1 MSIGLFPLP
10 RSSAV
15 RTLLTRQPPSPPPPT
30 RLTLLARHRTC
41 TQTWT
46 QPRTRLFSTA
56 ASQKHRAAMTDQHD
70 IPAPKGFKKVTEGK
84 ATILFPDTNEVF
96 YNPIQEFNRDISI
109 AAIRTWDEIFQEERS
124 ARLAEK
130 KARKAASAAKRAKEG
145 LEPLPE
151 KEYPEGV
158 DPNATRGITILEALS
173 ASGLRSV
180 RYAKEIPN
188 VKHILTND
196 LEADAVA
203 SIKRNA
209 EFNGISPDLLEPHKG
224 DAIDVLYQHRDP
236 LKRYDVIDL
245 DPYGTAS
252 PFIDG
257 AVQAVSD
264 GGLLCVTCTD
274 LAVLAGSNYV
284 ETCYAKYGGHPVKA
298 EFCHEVALRLVLN
311 TLSTSAARYK
321 RHIVPMVSLSIDYY
335 LRVFVR
341 VYTSPAEVKLLGSK
355 TSLAYVCCGCQST
368 YTQALGKITESAKG
382 NKKFG
387 VNTGPPV
394 NEKCE
399 HCNSKF
405 HVAGPMWGKELHSI
419 PFIDRMLKHV
429 KDATAL
435 YKTQPRILGM
445 LSVCKEE
452 IDAPFY
458 YTANGLS
465 GTVHCTS
472 IPLLHVTSALLHQ
485 GYKVSGSHAAQG
497 SIKTDA
503 PPSALWDIMRS
514 WVKLNPVK
522 NAKPD
527 SPAGRILAVEPTT
540 IANFELHPDAKSEA
554 RKSNLVRYQMNPAKN
569 WGPQAR
575 AGGANKRKADD
586 DVDNKDKKNR
596 KPAEGSDDSTTGANA
611 SDTVAAASEETRQ

>member
-1 MSIGLFPLP
+1 
-10 RSSAV
+10 
-15 RTLLTRQPPSPPPPT
+15 
-30 RLTLLARHRTC
+30 
-41 TQTWT
+41 
-46 QPRTRLFSTA
+46 
-56 ASQKHRAAMTDQHD
+56 MTDQTD
-70 IPAPKGFKKVTEGK
+70 GPAPAGFKKVTEGK

-109 AAIRTWDEIFQEERS
+109 AAIRTWDEIYQEERS

-130 KARKAASAAKRAKEG
+130 KARKEANAAKRAADG

-151 KEYPEGV
+151 KEFPEGS
-158 DPNATRGITILEALS
+158 DPSATRGITILEALS
-173 ASGLRSV
+173 ASGLRSI

-188 VKHILTND
+188 VRHILTND
-196 LEADAVA
+196 LEADAVT

-236 LKRYDVIDL
+236 LKRYNVIDL

-274 LAVLAGSNYV
+274 LAVLAGTNYT

-311 TLSTSAARYK
+311 TLSISAARYK

-341 VYTSPAEVKLLGSK
+341 VYTSAAQVKLLGSR
-355 TSLAYVCCGCQST
+355 
-368 YTQALGKITESAKG
+368 
-382 NKKFG
+382 
-387 VNTGPPV
+387 
-394 NEKCE
+394 
-399 HCNSKF
+399 F
-405 HVAGPMWGKELHSI
+405 HIAGPMWGKELHSV
-419 PFIDRMLKHV
+419 PFIDRMLNHV
-429 KDATAL
+429 KDASHL

-452 IDAPFY
+452 IEAPFY

-472 IPLLHVTSALLHQ
+472 IPLLHISSALLHQ
-485 GYKVSGSHAAQG
+485 EYKVSGSHAAQG

-522 NAKPD
+522 NIKPE
-527 SPAGRILAVEPTT
+527 SPAGRILAVEPKT
-540 IANFELHPDAKSEA
+540 IANFEMHPDAKSES
-554 RKSNLVRYQMNPAKN
+554 RKTNLVRYQVNPTKN

-586 DVDNKDKKNR
+586 DSAKPSKNGKTDKAK
-596 KPAEGSDDSTTGANA
+596 AEEAGEETASAPEAETDTSMNIDSTTA
-611 SDTVAAASEETRQ
+611 

>member
-1 MSIGLFPLP
+1 
-10 RSSAV
+10 
-15 RTLLTRQPPSPPPPT
+15 
-30 RLTLLARHRTC
+30 
-41 TQTWT
+41 
-46 QPRTRLFSTA
+46 
-56 ASQKHRAAMTDQHD
+56 MTDQTD
-70 IPAPKGFKKVTEGK
+70 GPAPAGFKKVTEGK

-109 AAIRTWDEIFQEERS
+109 AAIRTWDEIYQEERS

-130 KARKAASAAKRAKEG
+130 KARKEANAAKRAADG

-151 KEYPEGV
+151 KEFPEGS
-158 DPNATRGITILEALS
+158 DPSATRGITILEALS
-173 ASGLRSV
+173 ASGLRSI

-188 VKHILTND
+188 VRHILTND
-196 LEADAVA
+196 LEADAVT

-236 LKRYDVIDL
+236 LKRYNVIDL

-274 LAVLAGSNYV
+274 LAVLAGTNYT

-311 TLSTSAARYK
+311 TLSISAARYK

-341 VYTSPAEVKLLGSK
+341 VYTSAAQVKLLGSK
-355 TSLAYVCCGCQST
+355 TCVAYVCTGCQST
-368 YTQALGKITESAKG
+368 YTQALGKATEGAKG
-382 NKKFG
+382 NLKFG

-394 NEKCE
+394 DGRCE
-399 HCNSKF
+399 HCNSRF
-405 HVAGPMWGKELHSI
+405 HIAGPMWGKELHSV
-419 PFIDRMLKHV
+419 PFIDRMLNHV
-429 KDATAL
+429 KDASHL

-452 IDAPFY
+452 IEAPFY

-472 IPLLHVTSALLHQ
+472 IPLLHISSALLHQ
-485 GYKVSGSHAAQG
+485 EYKVSGSHAAQG

-522 NAKPD
+522 NIKPE
-527 SPAGRILAVEPTT
+527 SPAGRILAVEPKT
-540 IANFELHPDAKSEA
+540 IANFEMHPDAKSES
-554 RKSNLVRYQMNPAKN
+554 RKTNLVRYQVNPTKN

-586 DVDNKDKKNR
+586 DSAKPSKNGKTDKAK
-596 KPAEGSDDSTTGANA
+596 AEEAGEETASAPEAETDTSMNIDSTTA
-611 SDTVAAASEETRQ
+611 

>member
-1 MSIGLFPLP
+1 MNLASLPSKSSFFKRVTASVTSARFLSFPTCINQTAGKTGTSL
-10 RSSAV
+10 V
-15 RTLLTRQPPSPPPPT
+15 VVT
-30 RLTLLARHRTC
+30 RLKQRI
-41 TQTWT
+41 TQDYATT
-46 QPRTRLFSTA
+46 KTRLYSTA
-56 ASQKHRAAMTDQHD
+56 AAMADNKEDT
-70 IPAPKGFKKVTEGK
+70 PAPAGFKKVTEGK

-96 YNPIQEFNRDISI
+96 YNPIQEFNRDTSI

-124 ARLAEK
+124 AKIAEK
-130 KARKAASAAKRAKEG
+130 RARREANAAKRAQEG

-158 DPNATRGITILEALS
+158 DPTAPRGITILEALS
-173 ASGLRSV
+173 ASGLRSI

-209 EFNGISPDLLEPHKG
+209 EFNGISSDLLEPHKG

-236 LKRYDVIDL
+236 FKRYDVIDL

-274 LAVLAGSNYV
+274 LGVLAGTNYT
-284 ETCYAKYGGHPVKA
+284 ETCFAKYGGHPAKA

-311 TLSTSAARYK
+311 TISTSAARYK
-321 RHIVPMVSLSIDYY
+321 RYIVPMVSLSIDYY

-341 VYTSPAEVKLLGSK
+341 VYSSAAEVKMLASK
-355 TSLAYVCCGCQST
+355 TCIAYVCSGCQST
-368 YTQALGKITESAKG
+368 YTQYLGKVSENAKG

-387 VNTGPPV
+387 VHTGPPTDQH
-394 NEKCE
+394 CE
-399 HCNSKF
+399 HCGNKF
-405 HVAGPMWGKELHSI
+405 HVAGPMWGKELHSVE
-419 PFIDRMLKHV
+419 FIERMLKHV
-429 KDATAL
+429 NESSAL
-435 YKTQPRILGM
+435 YKTQPRIQGM

-452 IDAPFY
+452 IEAPFY

-465 GTVHCTS
+465 GTIHCTS
-472 IPLLHVTSALLHQ
+472 IPLLKVVSALLHD
-485 GYKVSGSHAAQG
+485 GYKVSGSHACQG

-503 PPSALWDIMRS
+503 PPLAVWDIMRS

-522 NAKPD
+522 NIKAD
-527 SPAGRILAVEPTT
+527 SPAGKILAIEPKK
-540 IANFELHPDAKSEA
+540 IANFEMHAEAKSES
-554 RKSNLVRYQMNPAKN
+554 RKNNLVRYQVNPTKN

-575 AGGANKRKADD
+575 AGGGNKRKADD
-586 DVDNKDKKNR
+586 DGAKADK
-596 KPAEGSDDSTTGANA
+596 NA
-611 SDTVAAASEETRQ
+611 KLESNSESQMDVSEKTEKKE